1 MTMGIVRHLLSLLIV
16 LLIGIGIATPA
27 ATMLAPMMDRELFA
41 IRGSSMTPTIPLGA
55 LSIVAERP
63 ASELRVGDVV
73 TWRGDNGVYVT
84 HRVTELLE
92 ANGQRYVRT
101 KGDANLTADPEPVP
115 ERAIIGVVDA
125 WVPFGGYALLA
136 LATPSGLVAW
146 LSFAMALLVLDSLL
160 GAGTPRNTT
169 RARPAALAQPAGEG

>member
-1 MTMGIVRHLLSLLIV
+1 MIMGFIRHLLGLLIV

-27 ATMLAPMMDRELFA
+27 ATMLAPMLDRELFA
-41 IRGSSMTPTIPLGA
+41 IRGSSMTPTIPKGA
-55 LSIVAERP
+55 LSIVSERP
-63 ASELRVGDVV
+63 ASEVRVGDVV

-92 ANGQRYVRT
+92 ADGQRYVRT
-101 KGDANLTADPEPVP
+101 KGDANATADPEPVP
-115 ERAIIGVVDA
+115 ERAIVGVVEA
-125 WVPFGGYALLA
+125 WVPLVGYALLV

-160 GAGTPRNTT
+160 GAATPH
-169 RARPAALAQPAGEG
+169 APRPRPVAAFGHPVSKG

>member
-1 MTMGIVRHLLSLLIV
+1 MTMGFIRHLLGAFIV
-16 LLIGIGIATPA
+16 LLIGIGIATPV
-27 ATMLAPMMDRELFA
+27 ATMLAPMMDREVFA
-41 IRGSSMTPTIPLGA
+41 IRGGSMAPTIPLGA

-92 ANGQRYVRT
+92 ADGQRYVRT
-101 KGDANLTADPEPVP
+101 KGDANVSADPEPVP
-115 ERAIIGVVDA
+115 ERAIVGVVEA
-125 WVPFGGYALLA
+125 WVPLGGYALVV
-136 LATPSGLVAW
+136 LATPTGLVAW

-160 GAGTPRNTT
+160 GAGAPHAP
-169 RARPAALAQPAGEG
+169 RARPVASFAQPVRKG